1 MKWYLGKS
9 WDPPDFS
16 VHEFGSQ
23 PVLIDFDV
31 YWPELCSDL
40 YSYLNRIVQV
50 S

>member
-23 PVLIDFDV
+23 PFLIDFDV